1 MRRSSLLLA
10 IVAAM
15 AVCSSAAAAPSQP
28 ADVGQFLTYY
38 RTASTNFG
46 EVILT
51 AAKWLAAALA
61 TIDLIMAILPK
72 LLRGE
77 GPQEL
82 LSTLVMR
89 VMWYGFL
96 AFLMN
101 VGNMVSLITGFREL
115 GEKASGISVLN
126 PADIFWQGIDMVS
139 LLMQKFS
146 DSANIGGMPVP
157 AGVAAASNPL
167 VAIMIA
173 IVIILIVVA
182 FLILTAQYA
191 VILVQMYFYLACYP
205 IIIAMGS
212 IKYGRD
218 MTTKAISGAIVIGV
232 RFLAVYFVLYAAQQ
246 TTAAM
251 EAQLQ
256 NFSIIDLTPMWAVFG
271 MSGLLAFIALKAP
284 QMAADLIGG
293 TASLSGGDVVG
304 AAAVAGGAV
313 GAIAGGAAGAA
324 VGTGGTLSGAIKA
337 GGAAIEQ
344 ARAAGATGIP
354 GIATGAASA
363 LANAGAGAAKD
374 AIKEFGGPSSGLSM
388 ADRIEAKTA
397 SINEVKAAGAPA
409 TSVPGGQPAAPQVQ
423 SDQPSSGES
432 SVHRATPPAPVAP
445 PTTDFSVAP
454 PSSGSASV
462 GGQAREQSSGKD
474 LAKNLVN
481 ELKQADRAHGAA
493 VNIQANSHD

>member
-1 MRRSSLLLA
+1 
-10 IVAAM
+10 
-15 AVCSSAAAAPSQP
+15 
-28 ADVGQFLTYY
+28 
-38 RTASTNFG
+38 
-46 EVILT
+46 
-51 AAKWLAAALA
+51 
-61 TIDLIMAILPK
+61 
-72 LLRGE
+72 
-77 GPQEL
+77 
-82 LSTLVMR
+82 
-89 VMWYGFL
+89 MWYGFL

-101 VGNMVSLITGFREL
+101 VENMVSLITGFREL

-173 IVIILIVVA
+173 IVIILIVLA

-205 IIIAMGS
+205 LIIAMGS

-304 AAAVAGGAV
+304 AAAVAGGTV
-313 GAIAGGAAGAA
+313 GAIAGGAAGVA
-324 VGTGGTLSGAIKA
+324 VGTGGSVSGAIKA
-337 GGAAIEQ
+337 GSAAIEQ
-344 ARAAGATGIP
+344 ARAAGATGLA
-354 GIATGAASA
+354 GVASGAAGA
-363 LANAGAGAAKD
+363 FADAGVGAAKD
-374 AIKEFGGPSSGLSM
+374 AIKGFGGPPSGVSL
-388 ADRIEAKTA
+388 ADRIAAKTA
-397 SINEVKAAGAPA
+397 SINEANAAGTPA
-409 TSVPGGQPAAPQVQ
+409 ASVPGGQPAAPNGGD
-423 SDQPSSGES
+423 SPAL
-432 SVHRATPPAPVAP
+432 RTTPPAPSSPDKAEQPSAP
-445 PTTDFSVAP
+445 TLADTP
-454 PSSGSASV
+454 PKGEIALPQA
-462 GGQAREQSSGKD
+462 GGED

-481 ELKQADRAHGAA
+481 ELKHADRAQGSA
-493 VNIQANSHD
+493 VNIQANSHE